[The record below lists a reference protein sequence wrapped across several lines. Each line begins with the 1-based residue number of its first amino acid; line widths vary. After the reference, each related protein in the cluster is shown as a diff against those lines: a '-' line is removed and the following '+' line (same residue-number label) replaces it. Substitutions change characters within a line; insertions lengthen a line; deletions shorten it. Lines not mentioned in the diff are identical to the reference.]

1 MSCSTDDLIGNLEKI
16 RSCGCRRDNS
26 QERDISQVALNEVI
40 VSGPSTSYCF
50 RVVETKT
57 ATLNFLSLHAV
68 LLYMTNT

>member
-16 RSCGCRRDNS
+16 RTCGCRGDNS

-40 VSGPSTSYCF
+40 VSGPSTSYCLRDQKSYIEF
-50 RVVETKT
+50 FVI
-57 ATLNFLSLHAV
+57 AV

>member
-16 RSCGCRRDNS
+16 RSCGCRGDNS

-40 VSGPSTSYCF
+40 VSGPSTSYCL
-50 RVVETKT
+50 RVVNQKSYIE
-57 ATLNFLSLHAV
+57 FFVIAV

>member
-16 RSCGCRRDNS
+16 RSCGCRGDNS

-40 VSGPSTSYCF
+40 VSGPSTSYCL
-50 RVVETKT
+50 RVFGTKR
-57 ATLNFLSLHAV
+57 ATLNFFVIAV